1 MKALLAAAVCGA
13 MMTTA
18 ALADGPTLPTG
29 TNWSGGYF
37 GAHAGYG
44 QGDSSITEN
53 LPTFGAVLPA
63 ALATT
68 HDADGYIGGLQVGAR
83 RQVGQFVLGVELSGS
98 GGTMPLPVKRTMTP
112 DGMAEASAWVPTEAE
127 RKLLRLP
134 NCFISVVLMTHDD
147 GSQSMSLRVGTAE
160 IVPDKVQ

>member
-1 MKALLAAAVCGA
+1 MK
-13 MMTTA
+13 
-18 ALADGPTLPTG
+18 P
-29 TNWSGGYF
+29 
-37 GAHAGYG
+37 
-44 QGDSSITEN
+44 
-53 LPTFGAVLPA
+53 
-63 ALATT
+63 
-68 HDADGYIGGLQVGAR
+68 
-83 RQVGQFVLGVELSGS
+83 VEHEHVTDIKPRGF